1 MEDESAPKKTEPQQ
15 KRAQGGVGIVPLQV
29 AIVAAL
35 LGGLLLCRSVLPG
48 VYAAAAE
55 EYEICFEQED
65 LTPELARFAGAVLDQ
80 LTMPVSAAQAA
91 PFGCSNDSY
100 VPKQAFVQP
109 VLGYTLSS
117 GYGWRKH
124 PITKKK
130 AFHDGVDLA
139 CAEGTPILAAIDGI
153 VDYTLYS
160 ASGGNSVRL
169 RHADG
174 VVTGYCHMQY
184 TFVRPG
190 EQVKAGQVIGT
201 AGSTG
206 NATGPH
212 LHFSLLY
219 NDCYYDPSEMLGLS

>member
-1 MEDESAPKKTEPQQ
+1 MEEAPAPKKTAP
-15 KRAQGGVGIVPLQV
+15 KKTKIGGVGVVPLQ
-29 AIVAAL
+29 AIIVAVL
-35 LGGLLLCRSVLPG
+35 LAGLLLCRSVLPG
-48 VYAAAAE
+48 VYRAAAE
-55 EYEICFEQED
+55 AYQVCFEQDD
-65 LTPELARFAGAVLDQ
+65 LTPELARFAGAVLDS
-80 LTMPVSAAQAA
+80 LTMPVSAEQAA
-91 PFGCSNDSY
+91 PFGSSNDAY
-100 VPKQAFVQP
+100 VPQQAYVQP
-109 VLGYTLSS
+109 VAGYTLSS

-130 AFHDGVDLA
+130 TFHDGVDLA
-139 CAEGTPILAAIDGI
+139 CAEGTPILAAMDGI

-169 RHADG
+169 RHAGG
-174 VVTGYCHMQY
+174 VETGYCHMQY
-184 TFVRPG
+184 TFVRAG